1 MSNSQLTPKQQ
12 DLLLH
17 MDAYKSM
24 GPHGIHLRILKVL
37 LSLQNLSMI
46 FEQFWESEGFQLT
59 GSWQM
64 SQFSTLRRRTLE
76 TTGLSVSL
84 QCQAKSWKRLL
95 WEVLKNTWRTVQA
108 SVTASTVSHRESPAC

>member
-17 MDAYKSM
+17 MDAYRTT
-24 GPHGIHLRILKVL
+24 GPHGTHLRILKML
-37 LSLQNLSMI
+37 LMSLQNLSMI

-64 SQFSTLRRRTLE
+64 SQFSTSRRRTLE
-76 TTGLSVSL
+76 TTGLSISL
-84 QCQAKSWKRLL
+84 QCQAKSWKR
-95 WEVLKNTWRTVQA
+95 
-108 SVTASTVSHRESPAC
+108 